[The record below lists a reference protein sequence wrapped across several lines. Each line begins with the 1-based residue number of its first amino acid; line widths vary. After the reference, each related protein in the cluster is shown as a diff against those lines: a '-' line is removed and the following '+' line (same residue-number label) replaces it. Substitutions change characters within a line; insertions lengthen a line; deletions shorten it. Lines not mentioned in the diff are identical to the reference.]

1 MKKFLKRTGPFL
13 LTLMLAGLLLRRGIQ
28 WSELQALLQ
37 KAQWGWLLLGLLWQ
51 ACAYGAVTWLNELLL
66 QRYDARVPFGKQ
78 YLIPLAMAFMEAA
91 IPTASISGAVLRVR
105 LLKPHKVP
113 ADVATVTTMAEMS
126 LITISVIMLALPV
139 AGIALWDGVLG
150 AFGFNA
156 WTIIPFGIL
165 TMTIATTVRW
175 HSPRSVQIRGKLL
188 QAVSRF
194 WEDRVRA
201 RWPQALNHWTSQRLF
216 ERLRYLKTEFISLL
230 HDRPLA
236 IILSLLARSGF
247 EALGLMMCFFAVG
260 QFLPI
265 QTILLIY
272 TLTIAVNSLGAIPGG
287 VGLVEISLTTVYA
300 QFGISA
306 EMALAIALAYRL
318 TDYWLPRVFG
328 GIAWLWLEG
337 NFPRRTMET
346 IS

>member
-1 MKKFLKRTGPFL
+1 
-13 LTLMLAGLLLRRGIQ
+13 
-28 WSELQALLQ
+28 
-37 KAQWGWLLLGLLWQ
+37 
-51 ACAYGAVTWLNELLL
+51 
-66 QRYDARVPFGKQ
+66 
-78 YLIPLAMAFMEAA
+78 
-91 IPTASISGAVLRVR
+91 
-105 LLKPHKVP
+105 
-113 ADVATVTTMAEMS
+113 MAEMS

-150 AFGFNA
+150 ALGFNA

-194 WEDRVRA
+194 WDDRVRA